1 MNNCD
6 VPKCRNEVEITY
18 YRHGVCQD
26 CFKKHCDEKSKFDLK
41 DIFKISPAKKS
52 SISSDKSSPELH
64 QQELLL
70 SKAG

>member
-18 YRHGVCQD
+18 YRHGVCKD

-52 SISSDKSSPELH
+52 SLPEPH

-70 SKAG
+70 SKAS